1 MEWDCPCVGNLL
13 IVMSLV
19 PLALLLFT
27 FVNRE
32 RLEIDTKDP
41 LVIGL
46 TVAFGVLLVVGIYIA
61 FLR

>member
-1 MEWDCPCVGNLL
+1 MDWDCPCVGNLL

-27 FVNRE
+27 LWKRE
-32 RLEIDTKDP
+32 SLEVEMKSP

-46 TVAFGVLLVVGIYIA
+46 GVAFAVLLAVGIYLA
-61 FLR
+61 FIR